1 MALTDTTENQLLE
14 RIVRIEESLAHHIE
28 LTRQGFSE
36 MNRRFELLLDQTN
49 KRFEQVDKRLEQIEK
64 RFEQIDKR
72 FEAMQIQID
81 RRFEQVNRR
90 FEQVDRRFDAL
101 TRRMDR
107 FMVWSFSTTL
117 AVGGIAIGVLKVRL
131 LTTRRH
137 VESSR
142 FSVLRS
148 RRADR

>member
-1 MALTDTTENQLLE
+1 MAPTDTTENQLLE

-36 MNRRFELLLDQTN
+36 MNRRFELLLDQTS
-49 KRFEQVDKRLEQIEK
+49 KRFEQVDK

-81 RRFEQVNRR
+81 RRFEQVEKRFEQIDRR
-90 FEQVDRRFDAL
+90 FEQVEKRFDQVDRRFDAL

-117 AVGGIAIGVLKVRL
+117 AVGGIVIGVLKVWL
-131 LTTRRH
+131 
-137 VESSR
+137 
-142 FSVLRS
+142 
-148 RRADR
+148 

>member
-1 MALTDTTENQLLE
+1 MALTDTTENQLHE

-49 KRFEQVDKRLEQIEK
+49 KRFEQVDKR
-64 RFEQIDKR
+64 FEQIDKR

-81 RRFEQVNRR
+81 RRFEQVEKR
-90 FEQVDRRFDAL
+90 FDQVDRRFDAL

-117 AVGGIAIGVLKVRL
+117 AVGGIVIGVLKVWL
-131 LTTRRH
+131 
-137 VESSR
+137 
-142 FSVLRS
+142 
-148 RRADR
+148 

>member
-1 MALTDTTENQLLE
+1 MALPDTSENQILE

-49 KRFEQVDKRLEQIEK
+49 KRFEQVEK

-81 RRFEQVNRR
+81 RRFERVDRR
-90 FEQVDRRFDAL
+90 FEQIDKRFDQVDRCFDAL
-101 TRRMDR
+101 TRRLDR

-117 AVGGIAIGVLKVRL
+117 AVGSIVIGVLKVWL
-131 LTTRRH
+131 
-137 VESSR
+137 
-142 FSVLRS
+142 
-148 RRADR
+148 

>member
-1 MALTDTTENQLLE
+1 MALPDTSENQILE

-49 KRFEQVDKRLEQIEK
+49 KRFEQVEKRFEQVEKRFEQIDK

-81 RRFEQVNRR
+81 RRFEQVDRR
-90 FEQVDRRFDAL
+90 FEQIDKRFDQVDRRFDAL

-117 AVGGIAIGVLKVRL
+117 AVGSIVIGVLKVWL
-131 LTTRRH
+131 
-137 VESSR
+137 
-142 FSVLRS
+142 
-148 RRADR
+148 

>member
-1 MALTDTTENQLLE
+1 MALPDTSENQILE

-49 KRFEQVDKRLEQIEK
+49 KRFEQVEK

-81 RRFEQVNRR
+81 RRFEQVDRR
-90 FEQVDRRFDAL
+90 FEQIDKRFDQVDRRFDAL

-117 AVGGIAIGVLKVRL
+117 AVGGIVIGVLKVWL
-131 LTTRRH
+131 
-137 VESSR
+137 
-142 FSVLRS
+142 
-148 RRADR
+148 

>member
-1 MALTDTTENQLLE
+1 MALADTTESQLLE

-49 KRFEQVDKRLEQIEK
+49 RRFEQVDKRFEQIEK
-64 RFEQIDKR
+64 RFEQIEKRFEQTDKR
-72 FEAMQIQID
+72 FEAMQIQI
-81 RRFEQVNRR
+81 
-90 FEQVDRRFDAL
+90 DRRFDAL

-117 AVGGIAIGVLKVRL
+117 AVGGIVIGVLKVWL
-131 LTTRRH
+131 
-137 VESSR
+137 
-142 FSVLRS
+142 
-148 RRADR
+148 

>member
-1 MALTDTTENQLLE
+1 MALPDTSENQILE

-49 KRFEQVDKRLEQIEK
+49 KRFEQIDKRFEKIDK

-72 FEAMQIQID
+72 FETMQIQID
-81 RRFEQVNRR
+81 RRFEQVDRR
-90 FEQVDRRFDAL
+90 FEQIDKRFDQVDRRFDAL

-117 AVGGIAIGVLKVRL
+117 AVGSIVIGVLKVWL
-131 LTTRRH
+131 
-137 VESSR
+137 
-142 FSVLRS
+142 
-148 RRADR
+148 

>member
-1 MALTDTTENQLLE
+1 MALPDTSENQILE

-49 KRFEQVDKRLEQIEK
+49 KRFEQ
-64 RFEQIDKR
+64 IDKR

-81 RRFEQVNRR
+81 RRFEQVDRR
-90 FEQVDRRFDAL
+90 FEQIDKRFDQVDRRFDAL

-117 AVGGIAIGVLKVRL
+117 AVGSIVIGVLKVWL
-131 LTTRRH
+131 
-137 VESSR
+137 
-142 FSVLRS
+142 
-148 RRADR
+148 

>member
-49 KRFEQVDKRLEQIEK
+49 KRFEQVDKRFEQIEK

-81 RRFEQVNRR
+81 RRFEQVDRR

-101 TRRMDR
+101 IRRMDR

-117 AVGGIAIGVLKVRL
+117 AVGGIVIGVLKVWL
-131 LTTRRH
+131 
-137 VESSR
+137 
-142 FSVLRS
+142 
-148 RRADR
+148 

>member
-1 MALTDTTENQLLE
+1 MALADTTENQLLE

-28 LTRQGFSE
+28 LTMQGFSE

-49 KRFEQVDKRLEQIEK
+49 RRFEQVDKRFEQVDK

-81 RRFEQVNRR
+81 RRFEQIDKR
-90 FEQVDRRFDAL
+90 FDQVDRRFDAL

-117 AVGGIAIGVLKVRL
+117 AVGGIVIGVLKVWL
-131 LTTRRH
+131 
-137 VESSR
+137 
-142 FSVLRS
+142 
-148 RRADR
+148 

>member
-1 MALTDTTENQLLE
+1 MALADTTENQLLE

-49 KRFEQVDKRLEQIEK
+49 RRFEQVDKRFEQVEKRFEQIDK

-72 FEAMQIQID
+72 FEAMQIQIGRRFEQVD
-81 RRFEQVNRR
+81 RRFEQIDKR
-90 FEQVDRRFDAL
+90 FDQVDRRFDAL

-117 AVGGIAIGVLKVRL
+117 AVGGIVIGVLKVWL
-131 LTTRRH
+131 
-137 VESSR
+137 
-142 FSVLRS
+142 
-148 RRADR
+148 

>member
-1 MALTDTTENQLLE
+1 MALPDTSENQILE

-49 KRFEQVDKRLEQIEK
+49 KRFEPVEKRFEQIDK

-81 RRFEQVNRR
+81 RRFEQVDRR
-90 FEQVDRRFDAL
+90 FEQIDKRFDQVDRRFDAL

-117 AVGGIAIGVLKVRL
+117 AVGSIVIGVLKVWL
-131 LTTRRH
+131 
-137 VESSR
+137 
-142 FSVLRS
+142 
-148 RRADR
+148 

>member
-1 MALTDTTENQLLE
+1 MALPDTSENQILE

-36 MNRRFELLLDQTN
+36 MSRRFELLLDQTN
-49 KRFEQVDKRLEQIEK
+49 KRFEQVEKRFEQIDK

-81 RRFEQVNRR
+81 RRFEQVDRR
-90 FEQVDRRFDAL
+90 FEQIDKRFDQVDRRFDAL

-117 AVGGIAIGVLKVRL
+117 AVGSIVIGVLKVWL
-131 LTTRRH
+131 
-137 VESSR
+137 
-142 FSVLRS
+142 
-148 RRADR
+148 

>member
-1 MALTDTTENQLLE
+1 MALPDTSENQILE

-49 KRFEQVDKRLEQIEK
+49 KRFEQVEK

-81 RRFEQVNRR
+81 RRFEQVDRR
-90 FEQVDRRFDAL
+90 FEQIDKRFDQVDRRFDAL
-101 TRRMDR
+101 SRRMDR
-107 FMVWSFSTTL
+107 FMVWSFSATL
-117 AVGGIAIGVLKVRL
+117 AVGSIVIGVLKVWL
-131 LTTRRH
+131 
-137 VESSR
+137 
-142 FSVLRS
+142 
-148 RRADR
+148 

>member
-1 MALTDTTENQLLE
+1 MALPDTSENQILE

-49 KRFEQVDKRLEQIEK
+49 KRFEQVEK

-81 RRFEQVNRR
+81 RRFEQVDRR
-90 FEQVDRRFDAL
+90 FEQIDKRFDQVDRRFDAL

-117 AVGGIAIGVLKVRL
+117 AVGSIVIGVLKVWL
-131 LTTRRH
+131 
-137 VESSR
+137 
-142 FSVLRS
+142 
-148 RRADR
+148 

>member
-1 MALTDTTENQLLE
+1 MALPDTSENQILE

-49 KRFEQVDKRLEQIEK
+49 KRFEQVEKRFEQIDK

-81 RRFEQVNRR
+81 RRFEQVDRR
-90 FEQVDRRFDAL
+90 FEQIDKRFDQVDRRFDAL

-107 FMVWSFSTTL
+107 FMVWSFSTTF
-117 AVGGIAIGVLKVRL
+117 AVGSIVIGVLKVWL
-131 LTTRRH
+131 
-137 VESSR
+137 
-142 FSVLRS
+142 
-148 RRADR
+148 

>member
-1 MALTDTTENQLLE
+1 MALPDTSENQILE

-49 KRFEQVDKRLEQIEK
+49 KRFD
-64 RFEQIDKR
+64 
-72 FEAMQIQID
+72 
-81 RRFEQVNRR
+81 
-90 FEQVDRRFDAL
+90 QVDRRFDAL

-117 AVGGIAIGVLKVRL
+117 AVGSIVIGVLKVWL
-131 LTTRRH
+131 
-137 VESSR
+137 
-142 FSVLRS
+142 
-148 RRADR
+148 

>member
-49 KRFEQVDKRLEQIEK
+49 KRFEQVDKR
-64 RFEQIDKR
+64 FE
-72 FEAMQIQID
+72 QID
-81 RRFEQVNRR
+81 RRFEQVEKR
-90 FEQVDRRFDAL
+90 FDQVDRRFDAL

-117 AVGGIAIGVLKVRL
+117 AVGGIVIGVLKVWL
-131 LTTRRH
+131 
-137 VESSR
+137 
-142 FSVLRS
+142 
-148 RRADR
+148 

>member
-1 MALTDTTENQLLE
+1 MALPDTSENQILE

-28 LTRQGFSE
+28 LTRQGFLE

-49 KRFEQVDKRLEQIEK
+49 KRFEQVEK

-81 RRFEQVNRR
+81 RRFEQLDRR
-90 FEQVDRRFDAL
+90 FEQIDKRFDQVDGRFDAL

-117 AVGGIAIGVLKVRL
+117 AVGSIVIGVLKVWL
-131 LTTRRH
+131 
-137 VESSR
+137 
-142 FSVLRS
+142 
-148 RRADR
+148 

>member
-1 MALTDTTENQLLE
+1 MALPDTSENQILE

-36 MNRRFELLLDQTN
+36 MSRRFELLLDQTN
-49 KRFEQVDKRLEQIEK
+49 KRFEQVEK

-81 RRFEQVNRR
+81 RRFEQVDRR
-90 FEQVDRRFDAL
+90 FEQIDKRFDQVDRRFDAL
-101 TRRMDR
+101 TSRMDR

-117 AVGGIAIGVLKVRL
+117 AVGSIVIGVLKVWL
-131 LTTRRH
+131 
-137 VESSR
+137 
-142 FSVLRS
+142 
-148 RRADR
+148 

>member
-1 MALTDTTENQLLE
+1 MALPDTSENQILE

-49 KRFEQVDKRLEQIEK
+49 KRFGQVEKRFEQIDK

-81 RRFEQVNRR
+81 RRFEQVDRR
-90 FEQVDRRFDAL
+90 FEQIDKRFDQVDRRFDAL

-117 AVGGIAIGVLKVRL
+117 AVGSIVIGVLKVWL
-131 LTTRRH
+131 
-137 VESSR
+137 
-142 FSVLRS
+142 
-148 RRADR
+148 

>member
-1 MALTDTTENQLLE
+1 MALADTTENQLLE

-49 KRFEQVDKRLEQIEK
+49 RRFEQVEKRFEQIDK

-81 RRFEQVNRR
+81 RRFEQVDRR
-90 FEQVDRRFDAL
+90 FEQIDKRFDHVDRRFDAL

-117 AVGGIAIGVLKVRL
+117 AVGGIVIGVLKVWL
-131 LTTRRH
+131 
-137 VESSR
+137 
-142 FSVLRS
+142 
-148 RRADR
+148 

>member
-1 MALTDTTENQLLE
+1 MALPDTSENQILE

-49 KRFEQVDKRLEQIEK
+49 KRFEQVEKRFEQIDK

-81 RRFEQVNRR
+81 RRFEQVDRR
-90 FEQVDRRFDAL
+90 FEQIDKRFDQVDRRFDAL

-117 AVGGIAIGVLKVRL
+117 AVGSIVNGVLKVWL
-131 LTTRRH
+131 
-137 VESSR
+137 
-142 FSVLRS
+142 
-148 RRADR
+148 

>member
-1 MALTDTTENQLLE
+1 MALADTTENQLLE

-49 KRFEQVDKRLEQIEK
+49 RRFEQVDKRFEQVDK

-81 RRFEQVNRR
+81 RRFEQVHKR
-90 FEQVDRRFDAL
+90 FEQVDRRFDEL

-117 AVGGIAIGVLKVRL
+117 AVGGIVIGVLKVWL
-131 LTTRRH
+131 
-137 VESSR
+137 
-142 FSVLRS
+142 
-148 RRADR
+148 

>member
-1 MALTDTTENQLLE
+1 MALPDTSENQILE
-14 RIVRIEESLAHHIE
+14 RIVRIEESLAPHIE

-49 KRFEQVDKRLEQIEK
+49 KRFEQIEKRFEQIDK

-81 RRFEQVNRR
+81 RRFEQGDRR
-90 FEQVDRRFDAL
+90 FEQIDKRFDQVDRRFDAL

-117 AVGGIAIGVLKVRL
+117 AVGSIVIGVLKVWL
-131 LTTRRH
+131 
-137 VESSR
+137 
-142 FSVLRS
+142 
-148 RRADR
+148 

>member
-1 MALTDTTENQLLE
+1 MALPDTSENQILE

-36 MNRRFELLLDQTN
+36 MNRRFELMLDQTN
-49 KRFEQVDKRLEQIEK
+49 KRFEQVEKRFEQIDK

-81 RRFEQVNRR
+81 RRFEQVDRR
-90 FEQVDRRFDAL
+90 FEQIDKRFDQVDRRFDAL

-117 AVGGIAIGVLKVRL
+117 AVGSIVIGVLKVWL
-131 LTTRRH
+131 
-137 VESSR
+137 
-142 FSVLRS
+142 
-148 RRADR
+148 

>member
-1 MALTDTTENQLLE
+1 MALPDTSENQILE

-28 LTRQGFSE
+28 LTRQGFLE

-49 KRFEQVDKRLEQIEK
+49 KRFEQVEK

-81 RRFEQVNRR
+81 RRFERVDRR
-90 FEQVDRRFDAL
+90 FEQIDKRFDQVDRCFDAL
-101 TRRMDR
+101 TRRLDR

-117 AVGGIAIGVLKVRL
+117 AVGSIVIGVLKVW
-131 LTTRRH
+131 
-137 VESSR
+137 
-142 FSVLRS
+142 F
-148 RRADR
+148 

>member
-1 MALTDTTENQLLE
+1 MALPDTSENQILE

-28 LTRQGFSE
+28 LTRQGFLE

-49 KRFEQVDKRLEQIEK
+49 KRFEQVEK

-81 RRFEQVNRR
+81 RRFEQVDRR
-90 FEQVDRRFDAL
+90 FEQIDKRFDQVDGRFDAL

-107 FMVWSFSTTL
+107 FMVWPFSTTL
-117 AVGGIAIGVLKVRL
+117 AVGGIVIGVLKVWL
-131 LTTRRH
+131 
-137 VESSR
+137 
-142 FSVLRS
+142 
-148 RRADR
+148 

>member
-1 MALTDTTENQLLE
+1 MALPDTSENQILE

-49 KRFEQVDKRLEQIEK
+49 KRFEQVEKRFEQIDK

-81 RRFEQVNRR
+81 RRFEQVDRR
-90 FEQVDRRFDAL
+90 FEQIDKRFDQVDRRFDAL

-117 AVGGIAIGVLKVRL
+117 AVGSIVIGVLKVWL
-131 LTTRRH
+131 
-137 VESSR
+137 
-142 FSVLRS
+142 
-148 RRADR
+148 

>member
-49 KRFEQVDKRLEQIEK
+49 KRFEQVDKR
-64 RFEQIDKR
+64 FEQIDKR

-81 RRFEQVNRR
+81 RRFEQVEKR
-90 FEQVDRRFDAL
+90 FDQVDRRFDAL

-117 AVGGIAIGVLKVRL
+117 AVGGIVIGVLKVWL
-131 LTTRRH
+131 
-137 VESSR
+137 
-142 FSVLRS
+142 
-148 RRADR
+148 